1 MPASPTKDAYLSL
14 SPRSVSHKIHVAV
27 QGILQVRILGWVAIP
42 FSRVSSPPRD
52 QTQVSYLAGDSLL
65 SESPQKPLKMPL
77 HTLIFK
83 TCEYVPLLGKKNFA
97 HVIMFKGLKMGRLSW
112 IIWMSS
118 I

>member
-1 MPASPTKDAYLSL
+1 MTPWTVAHPPVS
-14 SPRSVSHKIHVAV
+14 SVHE
-27 QGILQVRILGWVAIP
+27 ILQARILDWIAIP

-112 IIWMSS
+112 II
-118 I
+118 